1 MSRILSTRFRLNFRM
16 AGHNNAVWLCLSTTQ
31 WVKKS
36 LHCVTGILRVVY
48 HMVED
53 MHQRG
58 IYINSNDKMWFVR
71 SAGIFLISLCSGKL
85 FSYIHMQILITIPV
99 QCTHFSLTN
108 TETWILICGCLRYTM
123 FGAWFT
129 YVLLTL
135 SCLPAVS
142 VSIRSDFHTLI
153 RPYTYTSRGEWGFVD
168 WCPFGTYAYAFNLK
182 FEKPQGKIG
191 DDTALNGIRLDCRYV

>member
-1 MSRILSTRFRLNFRM
+1 MIRCDLLDQLAFFS
-16 AGHNNAVWLCLSTTQ
+16 
-31 WVKKS
+31 
-36 LHCVTGILRVVY
+36 Y
-48 HMVED
+48 
-53 MHQRG
+53 
-58 IYINSNDKMWFVR
+58 R
-71 SAGIFLISLCSGKL
+71 SAVVSYSRTYICKYLLPYLFNVLTFPLQTLKL
-85 FSYIHMQILITIPV
+85 ESWSVVVWH
-99 QCTHFSLTN
+99 S
-108 TETWILICGCLRYTM
+108 CLRYTM